1 MLKNEVEEVEYVS
14 KKEKHTFSSDF
25 LPNHW
30 LHLFFSP
37 FHREMMQA
45 RDKHTFDYKQL

>member
-1 MLKNEVEEVEYVS
+1 MYQTGCISECPERKSSENKVIHAKNEVEEVEYVS

-30 LHLFFSP
+30 LHLFF
-37 FHREMMQA
+37 
-45 RDKHTFDYKQL
+45 